1 MAASKNNDMY
11 SYLDQLSTQ
20 ELESLLQK
28 DAEAPDGGDLDM
40 VMYIMEVIE
49 KREGGADKTAAADA
63 LKDFFSAY
71 ATPEGDGRCLYPGN
85 DADDK
90 EAKSDPAKVFHKSRH
105 RKFSLRGAGLIAAVL
120 VCVFSLAA
128 CSVGGIGRFFQM
140 VGKWTSEVF
149 AFENTYDGDIPK
161 VDGAELAAPLE
172 NAQYASMEEALA
184 AYGITEKVVP
194 TSFPEGFEIV
204 AVEVNRFE
212 NPDFVKFCAM
222 YQGGDHYLILQVRQ
236 ILDLNMESFEKD
248 RDAVTEYV
256 KDGLRHY
263 FYTNMDSNCVTWFN
277 GNLECSIGTD
287 ISKDDLIAVVDSI
300 YER

>member
-1 MAASKNNDMY
+1 MAVTNSADMY
-11 SYLDQLSTQ
+11 SYLDQLGTQ
-20 ELESLLQK
+20 ELEALLQK
-28 DAEAPDGGDLDM
+28 DAEDPDGGDLDM

-49 KREGGADKTAAADA
+49 KREGGSDKEKAAAA
-63 LKDFFSAY
+63 LEDFFSTY
-71 ATPEGDGRCLYPGN
+71 ATPEGEGLQLYPSDNLG
-85 DADDK
+85 DK
-90 EAKSDPAKVFHKSRH
+90 EAKSDPPKELQKAR
-105 RKFSLRGAGLIAAVL
+105 RRRLSLKGAGLIAAVL

-161 VDGAELAAPLE
+161 VDGDELAAPLE
-172 NAQYASMEEALA
+172 KAQYASMEEALA

-248 RDAVTEYV
+248 SDAVTEYV
-256 KDGLRHY
+256 KDGIRHY
-263 FYTNMDSNCVTWFN
+263 FYTNVDSNCVTWFN

>member
-1 MAASKNNDMY
+1 MAVTNSADMY

-20 ELESLLQK
+20 ELEAILQK
-28 DAEAPDGGDLDM
+28 DAEDPDGGDLDM

-49 KREGGADKTAAADA
+49 KREGGVDKTAAADA
-63 LKDFFSAY
+63 LKDFFSDY
-71 ATPEGDGRCLYPGN
+71 ATPEGNGLRLYPG
-85 DADDK
+85 DDQCDK
-90 EAKSDPAKVFHKSRH
+90 EAKSDSQKELQKAR
-105 RKFSLRGAGLIAAVL
+105 RRRLSLKGAGIIAAVL

-128 CSVGGIGRFFQM
+128 CSVGGIGRFFRM

-161 VDGAELAAPLE
+161 VDGAEIAAPLE
-172 NAQYASMEEALA
+172 NAQYVSMEEALA

-194 TSFPEGFEIV
+194 TRFPEGFEVVTIDV
-204 AVEVNRFE
+204 SESEQGN
-212 NPDFVKFCAM
+212 FVKFCAV
-222 YQGGDHYLILQVRQ
+222 YQGGDRYLMLQVRQ
-236 ILDLNMESFEKD
+236 VFDLNMESFEKD
-248 RDAVTEYV
+248 GDAVTEYV
-256 KDGLRHY
+256 KDGIRHY